1 LNLKQRLDKR
11 GSFSKL
17 SKEYLV
23 RFTPEAAHFISRL
36 HPDNKRIIRNALE
49 DLRRAP
55 YAGDDLQDELA
66 EFKSF
71 KPGKF
76 RIIYTVDDDHRFIQ
90 VFYVGH
96 RRDVYD
102 QFRLLLAKLKP

>member
-1 LNLKQRLDKR
+1 MT
-11 GSFSKL
+11 
-17 SKEYLV
+17 EYRV
-23 RFTPEAAHFISRL
+23 RFTPEASLSISRL
-36 HPDNKRIIRNALE
+36 HPDNKRIIRDALD
-49 DLRRAP
+49 DLRHEP

-71 KPGKF
+71 KPKRF
-76 RIIYTVDDDHRFIQ
+76 RIIYTIDDDNRTVH

-102 QFRLLLAKLKP
+102 QFRLLLTKLKP

>member
-1 LNLKQRLDKR
+1 LKKYR
-11 GSFSKL
+11 
-17 SKEYLV
+17 V
-23 RFTPEAAHFISRL
+23 RFTPEAAHCISRL
-36 HPDNKRIIRNALE
+36 HPDHKKIIRDAL
-49 DLRRAP
+49 DQLRHEP
-55 YAGDDLQDELA
+55 YAGDDLQAELA

-71 KPGKF
+71 KPKRF
-76 RIIYTVDDDHRFIQ
+76 RIIYTVDHDNQVVR

>member
-1 LNLKQRLDKR
+1 M
-11 GSFSKL
+11 
-17 SKEYLV
+17 KEYRV
-23 RFTPEAAHFISRL
+23 RFTPEAAQWVSRL
-36 HPDNKRIIRNALE
+36 HPDNKRIIRNALDE
-49 DLRRAP
+49 LRHEP

-71 KPGKF
+71 KPKRF
-76 RIIYTVDDDHRFIQ
+76 RIIYTVDDDKRVIQ

-102 QFRLLLAKLKP
+102 QFRLLLTKLKP

>member
-1 LNLKQRLDKR
+1 M
-11 GSFSKL
+11 
-17 SKEYLV
+17 KEYRV
-23 RFTPEAAHFISRL
+23 RFTPEAAQCISRL
-36 HPDNKRIIRNALE
+36 HPDNKRIIRDALDE
-49 DLRRAP
+49 LKHEP

-71 KPGKF
+71 KPRRF
-76 RIIYTVDDDHRFIQ
+76 RIIYSVDDDNRVIH

-102 QFRLLLAKLKP
+102 QFRLLLTNLTP

>member
-1 LNLKQRLDKR
+1 M
-11 GSFSKL
+11 
-17 SKEYLV
+17 KEYRV
-23 RFTPEAAHFISRL
+23 RFTPEAAQCISRL
-36 HPDNKRIIRNALE
+36 HPDNKRIIRDALDE
-49 DLRRAP
+49 LKHEP

-71 KPGKF
+71 KPRRF
-76 RIIYTVDDDHRFIQ
+76 RIIYSVDDDNRVIH

-102 QFRLLLAKLKP
+102 QFRLLLTNFKP